1 MLFNK
6 GTINILSTNNSPD
19 KKLNINVDIIIITS
33 PQCELIKNYLYRLS
47 DIHIPNIIKL
57 YTLYCVGTTEEKL
70 LNERKLDKNHT
81 IIENNDLDE
90 NNFDF
95 VVAN

>member
-1 MLFNK
+1 M
-6 GTINILSTNNSPD
+6 IIYLST
-19 KKLNINVDIIIITS
+19 K
-33 PQCELIKNYLYRLS
+33 
-47 DIHIPNIIKL
+47 
-57 YTLYCVGTTEEKL
+57 EEKL